1 MTYYGNIV
9 IKIQIWPT
17 VSKVA
22 AVKVGQH
29 VHLLSISTHIEKI
42 KKGRREIEVLL
53 FGNHTPNKIVCNDPT
68 TEVIPRIRERRHMY
82 SVQFIT
88 FSVFINVLLPIN
100 VSFMFTVGIVN
111 VVSID
116 NIIFLKFN
124 RRNIDA
130 QTDAQI
136 SG

>member
-1 MTYYGNIV
+1 
-9 IKIQIWPT
+9 
-17 VSKVA
+17 
-22 AVKVGQH
+22 
-29 VHLLSISTHIEKI
+29 
-42 KKGRREIEVLL
+42 
-53 FGNHTPNKIVCNDPT
+53 
-68 TEVIPRIRERRHMY
+68 MY

-116 NIIFLKFN
+116 NIFFFKFN
-124 RRNIDA
+124 RRNSDA